1 MASSQTILS
10 LFNSRK
16 NIIELLGELGFIIE
30 DYESFSINE
39 IDAMNKNAQMDMLIY
54 HKTEPKKAYIKY
66 VPFVR
71 QNNLEVIVDDLFC
84 SETVLDRK
92 NDILILISDDEPNEM
107 ILSKIQYLYDH
118 DGIFVIIHNIKRLQ
132 FNIRKHVL
140 TPSVRILTNEE
151 ELQLMQ
157 QYKLRDKTQLP
168 EISRFDPLALAICMK
183 PQQIC
188 EIKRSSTTA
197 LETLYYRVCV

>member
-157 QYKLRDKTQLP
+157 Q
-168 EISRFDPLALAICMK
+168 
-183 PQQIC
+183 
-188 EIKRSSTTA
+188 
-197 LETLYYRVCV
+197 

>member
-1 MASSQTILS
+1 MASSQSILS

-16 NIIELLGELGFIIE
+16 NIIELLGELNFNTE

-54 HKTEPKKAYIKY
+54 HKTETKKVYIKY

-84 SETVLDRK
+84 SETVLDRE

-118 DGIFVIIHNIKRLQ
+118 DNIFVIIHNIKRLQ

-140 TPSVRILTNEE
+140 TPSVRILSDEQ

>member
-1 MASSQTILS
+1 MSSSQTILS
-10 LFNSRK
+10 FYNSRK
-16 NIIELLGELGFIIE
+16 NIIELLKQLDFIVD

-39 IDAMNKNAQMDMLIY
+39 IDAMSKNAQMDMLIY

-71 QNNLEVIVDDLFC
+71 QNNLEVIIEDLFY
-84 SETVLDRK
+84 SETVLDSK
-92 NDILILISDDEPNEM
+92 TDMLILISDDEPNEM
-107 ILSKIQYLYDH
+107 ILSKIQYLFDH
-118 DGIFVIIHNIKRLQ
+118 DGILVIIHNIKRLQ
-132 FNIRKHVL
+132 FNIRKHML
-140 TPSVRILTNEE
+140 TPPIRILSDEE
-151 ELQLMQ
+151 ESQMMM

-188 EIKRSSTTA
+188 EIKRNSTTA